1 MADCFEQDDIDEMI
15 SCRDEAH
22 LFCSDCLKNFAK
34 SQIFGSGNLGI
45 DAKTKKPTTELKC
58 IHRDGRTSGF
68 DATSLGKALPKKTL
82 DKYNELQFQAVVAQ
96 AGMKDLWYV

>member
-1 MADCFEQDDIDEMI
+1 MI

-22 LFCSDCLKNFAK
+22 LSCSDCLKNFAE

-45 DAKTKKPTTELKC
+45 NAKTKKPATELKC
-58 IHRDGRTSGF
+58 MHREGCTSGF
-68 DATSLGKALPKKTL
+68 DATSLEKALPKKTL